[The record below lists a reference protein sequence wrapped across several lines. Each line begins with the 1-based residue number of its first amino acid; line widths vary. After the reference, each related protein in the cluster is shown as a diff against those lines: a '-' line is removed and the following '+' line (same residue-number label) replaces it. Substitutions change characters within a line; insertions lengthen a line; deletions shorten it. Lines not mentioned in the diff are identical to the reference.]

1 MKLLTDYQG
10 VQIRLTDERLTH
22 ILNHPELANMEFA
35 ISETLQ
41 NPEQVRVS
49 QTDKS
54 VILYYRYYTQT
65 VMKDKWLCVVVKNLK
80 NDAFI
85 LTAYL
90 TDSLK
95 KRRNIMAGTVKV
107 WFDKEG
113 DYLEVLFSDKPG
125 YMRET
130 DNDAVMERVDEE
142 GNLLG
147 FSVLGVSSLESDKP
161 LFAELVANFKD

>member
-10 VQIRLTDERLTH
+10 LQIRLTDERLTH

-49 QTDKS
+49 RTDKS

-65 VMKDKWLCVVVKNLK
+65 VVKDKWLCVVVKNLI

-90 TDSLK
+90 TDRIK
-95 KRRNIMAGTVKV
+95 KGEIL
-107 WFDKEG
+107 W
-113 DYLEVLFSDKPG
+113 LQQ
-125 YMRET
+125 
-130 DNDAVMERVDEE
+130 
-142 GNLLG
+142 
-147 FSVLGVSSLESDKP
+147 
-161 LFAELVANFKD
+161 